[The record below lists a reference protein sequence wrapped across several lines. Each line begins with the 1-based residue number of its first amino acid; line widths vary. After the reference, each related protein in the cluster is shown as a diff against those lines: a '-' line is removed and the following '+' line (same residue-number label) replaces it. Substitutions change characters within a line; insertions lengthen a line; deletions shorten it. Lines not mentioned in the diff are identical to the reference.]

1 MVISMKSLKDRHI
14 EQAQESLKEEKKLKV
29 VSSEKIKKDKEKKYD
44 KKKK

>member
-14 EQAQESLKEEKKLKV
+14 EQAQESLEEEKKLKI
-29 VSSEKIKKDKEKKYD
+29 VSFEKIKKDKEKKYD